1 MMIERPAD
9 DTFKFLNVCR
19 DFTEIHHD
27 VTFAQS
33 FTINIRLG
41 FFHNMSETF
50 QKLGRVL
57 HCLNAFGMNIRL

>member
-9 DTFKFLNVCR
+9 DTFQFLDVRR

-50 QKLGRVL
+50 QKSWPRFALPER
-57 HCLNAFGMNIRL
+57 IRDEHSF